1 MAKLARNHYS
11 SRKLTKICI
20 TWISIIII
28 WQDSL
33 QVNPSVLIGS
43 FLVGILP
50 YGPFPWKRSYA
61 VYFFGFRKPRRQ
73 IQTTKRK
80 RSNTLIFAKKLPK
93 RLIYFTELTIR
104 TRNKYSR
111 SEFYYPEDLMQRLTQ
126 ASANVNTI
134 LQRSKKVQTQIRRWQ
149 LIWTLFSTHCK
160 VMVWQMK
167 E

>member
-1 MAKLARNHYS
+1 MRVKCLAQEHNTMSPARARTRSARSGVERATMRPPRLPQLETELEIN
-11 SRKLTKICI
+11 IF
-20 TWISIIII
+20 II
-28 WQDSL
+28 WQGKVE
-33 QVNPSVLIGS
+33 VNPSVLIGS

-93 RLIYFTELTIR
+93 RLIFYRAYNKNEEH
-104 TRNKYSR
+104 KYSR

-126 ASANVNTI
+126 ASAKVKTI
-134 LQRSKKVQTQIRRWQ
+134 L
-149 LIWTLFSTHCK
+149 
-160 VMVWQMK
+160 
-167 E
+167 

>member
-1 MAKLARNHYS
+1 MTSQARSQLPLIINFPG
-11 SRKLTKICI
+11 KKI
-20 TWISIIII
+20 SALII

-33 QVNPSVLIGS
+33 EVSPSVLIGS

-93 RLIYFTELTIR
+93 RLIFYRAYNKNEEH
-104 TRNKYSR
+104 KYSR
-111 SEFYYPEDLMQRLTQ
+111 SEFYYPEDLM
-126 ASANVNTI
+126 
-134 LQRSKKVQTQIRRWQ
+134 
-149 LIWTLFSTHCK
+149 
-160 VMVWQMK
+160 
-167 E
+167 

>member
-1 MAKLARNHYS
+1 MIL
-11 SRKLTKICI
+11 
-20 TWISIIII
+20 II

-33 QVNPSVLIGS
+33 EVDPSVLIGS

-93 RLIYFTELTIR
+93 RLIFYRAFNKNEGH
-104 TRNKYSR
+104 KYSR
-111 SEFYYPEDLMQRLTQ
+111 SEFYYPEDLMQRLTHYSGIGERQ
-126 ASANVNTI
+126 DDYIRKQKSANTNKKMATDLNT
-134 LQRSKKVQTQIRRWQ
+134 LLHS
-149 LIWTLFSTHCK
+149 L
-160 VMVWQMK
+160 
-167 E
+167 